1 MQNIKLSGRNLNL
14 ILIAW
19 ITVLLIITLF
29 MSGCTGPKVDGNQN
43 VTNGTI
49 PAGNESTGGIQN
61 PPAEVVEIGDN
72 IEVNY
77 VGRFENGTV
86 FDESKGE
93 PLKFTVGAGNMIK
106 GFDEAVVGMKAGEK
120 KNVKILPGNA
130 YGMPESMPRTQ
141 NLTYDQFVQAVGK
154 EPVLNMILNVQE
166 IYWPMTV
173 IKIDNITREIVS
185 DDLLKNT
192 EGVEILPGIGACSNP
207 GKVTILEFSDFQCP
221 YCSRAVPT
229 INKIKETYGNKVE
242 ITFKQMPLPF
252 HEYAQKAAEAS
263 ECARDQG
270 KFWEYHDKL
279 FANQGALSVNNL
291 NQYAVELGLN
301 KEKFNSC
308 LDNGEKQDKVKADS
322 SEAGKYGI
330 SGTPGFVLN
339 CNIKIAGAYPYETFK
354 SAIDSLLESN
364 KTVKYQEVTITI
376 RHDPAPN
383 TEYAPQLKVFKVSEN
398 EMEIGHSLS
407 GETLVFDITIVN
419 IKKTNVRYIPDLSPQ
434 EGFATFESDSPA
446 APICADGKKPVV
458 YMFSTTGCPHCIW
471 VKETFDKVA
480 KEYAAGGRI
489 DAYHWELDTGDNT
502 LTPEV
507 EASVPDSDR
516 TFFKKFSPGGGV
528 PTFVFGCKYYRLGTG
543 YEPQNDLASEE
554 KEFRELIEQMI
565 KSSES
570 V

>member
-14 ILIAW
+14 ILIAG
-19 ITVLLIITLF
+19 ITVLLIITLS

-43 VTNGTI
+43 VTNGN
-49 PAGNESTGGIQN
+49 GNESTGGTQN
-61 PPAEVVEIGDN
+61 QPAEVVETGDS

-77 VGRFENGTV
+77 VGKFENGTV

-154 EPVLNMILNVQE
+154 EPVLNMVLNVQE

-173 IKIDNITREIVS
+173 IKIDN
-185 DDLLKNT
+185 
-192 EGVEILPGIGACSNP
+192 
-207 GKVTILEFSDFQCP
+207 VT
-221 YCSRAVPT
+221 
-229 INKIKETYGNKVE
+229 
-242 ITFKQMPLPF
+242 
-252 HEYAQKAAEAS
+252 
-263 ECARDQG
+263 
-270 KFWEYHDKL
+270 
-279 FANQGALSVNNL
+279 
-291 NQYAVELGLN
+291 
-301 KEKFNSC
+301 
-308 LDNGEKQDKVKADS
+308 GE
-322 SEAGKYGI
+322 
-330 SGTPGFVLN
+330 N
-339 CNIKIAGAYPYETFK
+339 
-354 SAIDSLLESN
+354 
-364 KTVKYQEVTITI
+364 VTITI
-376 RHDPAPN
+376 RHDPTPN
-383 TEYAPQLKVFKVSEN
+383 TEYTPRLKVFKVSEN

-407 GETLVFDITIVN
+407 GEALVFDITIVN
-419 IKKTNVRYIPDLSPQ
+419 IKKTNVKYISDLSPQ
-434 EGFATFESDSPA
+434 GGFTTFESDDPT

-480 KEYAAGGRI
+480 KEYVASGRI
-489 DAYHWELDTGDNT
+489 TAYHWELDTGDNT
-502 LTPEV
+502 LTPEI
-507 EASVPDSDR
+507 EASVPESEQTIFR
-516 TFFKKFSPGGGV
+516 KFSPGGGV

-570 V
+570 A